1 MENFSPISAT
11 IGGAMIGF
19 SAVWLMLSVG
29 RIAGISGILGGIIKG
44 RENDKAWR
52 FSFFI
57 GLMIGPQFIA
67 IINPSILMIEFPVEG
82 PFLIIGAIL
91 VGIGTQL
98 GNGCTSGHG
107 VCGNALL
114 SRRSILA
121 TLTFMTTGI
130 ITVFINQSSLGG
142 V

>member
-1 MENFSPISAT
+1 MENFSPMSAS

-19 SAVWLMLSVG
+19 ASVWLMASVG
-29 RIAGISGILGGIIKG
+29 RIAGVSGILGGIIDG
-44 RENDKAWR
+44 NDDNKAWR
-52 FSFFI
+52 LSFFI
-57 GLMIGPQFIA
+57 GLIIGPQFIA
-67 IINPSILMIEFPVEG
+67 VIDPTILKIEFPVNG
-82 PFLIIGAIL
+82 ALLVIGAIL

-121 TLTFMTTGI
+121 TLIFMTTGMT
-130 ITVFINQSSLGG
+130 TVFLMNIMSGT
-142 V
+142 

>member
-1 MENFSPISAT
+1 
-11 IGGAMIGF
+11 
-19 SAVWLMLSVG
+19 
-29 RIAGISGILGGIIKG
+29 
-44 RENDKAWR
+44 
-52 FSFFI
+52 
-57 GLMIGPQFIA
+57 MIGPQFIA

-130 ITVFINQSSLGG
+130 ITVLLIKVIGG

>member
-91 VGIGTQL
+91 VWIVGLWIIRIL
-98 GNGCTSGHG
+98 GRG
-107 VCGNALL
+107 VDIIF
-114 SRRSILA
+114 SRSKLE
-121 TLTFMTTGI
+121 
-130 ITVFINQSSLGG
+130 VSLKREMKELGYL
-142 V
+142 